1 MQYFTFEL
9 WSKFS
14 SENELERQ
22 QADVQWDENS
32 KVYLQMFEQLKAR
45 ISKQVFEFFTNEG
58 FHDYHI
64 QNLEMVHGDYK
75 QKNPI
80 DVTITVTNAI
90 DTWKLNYKCVQR
102 FEVQYNNANTSSLS
116 FHNGFDDWGYDE
128 LLAVNEGILS
138 HEILF
143 ASGATILIHFP
154 NQNILIEKV
163 E

>member
-32 KVYLQMFEQLKAR
+32 KLYWHMFEQLKAR
-45 ISKQVFEFFTNEG
+45 IPKETIEFFTNEG

-80 DVTITVTNAI
+80 DVVITVTNAI

-102 FEVQYNNANTSSLS
+102 FEVQYNPNSPSLS

-128 LLAVNEGILS
+128 LIAVNEEVLS